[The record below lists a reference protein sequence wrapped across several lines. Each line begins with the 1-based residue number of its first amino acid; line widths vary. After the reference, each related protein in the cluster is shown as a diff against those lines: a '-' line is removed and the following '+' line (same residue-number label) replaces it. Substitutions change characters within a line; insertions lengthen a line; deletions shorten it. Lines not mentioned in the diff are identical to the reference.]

1 MTNYIIRCTSVD
13 SEDRCIEVL
22 PANST
27 SFNLTVNAGVWY
39 TISVIAVNDGRE
51 SKSSPPLNVCMLSW
65 LQVQWTVYIWL
76 IVLSVFTLHTLLVC
90 VTLVNQSIYNQIF
103 FFLP

>member
-1 MTNYIIRCTSVD
+1 MLKSQPSHSQVTNYIIRCTSID

-39 TISVIAVNDGRE
+39 NTSVIAVKDGRE
-51 SKSSPPLNVCMLSW
+51 SESSTQLNVCMFW
-65 LQVQWTVYIWL
+65 LQVQ
-76 IVLSVFTLHTLLVC
+76 
-90 VTLVNQSIYNQIF
+90 
-103 FFLP
+103 